1 VSRPL
6 FDLPLAELRSYRS
19 AATAPDELD
28 EFWRSAIAAARAA
41 AFEPTL
47 EPYRADV
54 YRGLD
59 ATDVTFAGAD
69 GDPVRAWYLR
79 PAASGETP
87 LPCRVAFVGYG
98 GGRDLPAAHGL
109 YPACGYATFVMDT
122 RAQGG
127 TWSAGDTPDPGA
139 GASCAEH
146 PGVMTRGIASPE
158 TYYYGRLY
166 VDAVRAVETAAA
178 LPGVDPLRLMVAGQS
193 QGGALALAAAAL
205 LPNAVRLCHADVPFL
220 CDFPRA
226 VETAIDPPYTELVT
240 YLGIHRELEPAVWR
254 TLSYFDNAVLA
265 PRITARTA
273 IGVGLRDPITP
284 PSTVFAAYNAIG
296 ADKEIVVFPYSG
308 HVLPTSHAEWQLA
321 DVARVLGD

>member
-1 VSRPL
+1 MPGPL

-19 AATAPDELD
+19 AATAPADLD
-28 EFWRSAIAAARAA
+28 EFWRSAIAAARAR
-41 AFEPTL
+41 AFEPRL
-47 EPYRADV
+47 ERYQADV

-79 PAASGETP
+79 PAGSGATP

-98 GGRDLPAAHGL
+98 GGRDLPAAHAL

-139 GASCAEH
+139 GASSAEH

-158 TYYYGRLY
+158 TYYYRRLY
-166 VDAVRAVETAAA
+166 IDAVRAVETAAS
-178 LPGVDPLRLMVAGQS
+178 LPGVDPLRLVVAGQS

-205 LPNAVRLCHADVPFL
+205 LPDTVRLCHADVPFL

-240 YLGIHRELEPAVWR
+240 YLAIHRGLEPAVWR

-265 PRITARTA
+265 PRIAARTA
-273 IGVGLRDPITP
+273 IGVGLRDTITP

-296 ADKEIVVFPYSG
+296 AEKEVVVFPYSG
-308 HVLPTSHAEWQLA
+308 HALPTSHAEWQLA
-321 DVARVLGD
+321 DVASELGD

>member
-1 VSRPL
+1 VSGPL

-19 AATAPDELD
+19 AATAPDDLD
-28 EFWRSAIAAARAA
+28 EFWRSAIAAARAN
-41 AFEPTL
+41 AFEPRL

-69 GDPVRAWYLR
+69 GNPIRAWYLR
-79 PAASGETP
+79 PAGSGATP
-87 LPCRVAFVGYG
+87 LPCHVAFVGYG
-98 GGRDLPAAHGL
+98 GGRDLPAAHAL

-139 GASCAEH
+139 GASSAEH

-166 VDAVRAVETAAA
+166 VDAVRAVETAAS
-178 LPGVDPLRLMVAGQS
+178 LPGVDPLRLVVAGRS

-205 LPNAVRLCHADVPFL
+205 LPDTVRLCHADVPFL

-273 IGVGLRDPITP
+273 IGVGLRDTITP

-296 ADKEIVVFPYSG
+296 AEKEIVVFPYSG
-308 HVLPTSHAEWQLA
+308 HDLPTSHAEWQLA

>member
-1 VSRPL
+1 MPAPL

-19 AATAPDELD
+19 AATAPGDLE
-28 EFWRSAIAAARAA
+28 EFWRSAIADARAR
-41 AFEPTL
+41 AFEPRL

-54 YRGLD
+54 YRRLD

-79 PAASGETP
+79 PAGSEATP

-98 GGRDLPAAHGL
+98 GGRDLPAAHAL

-139 GASCAEH
+139 GASSAEH

-158 TYYYGRLY
+158 TYYYRRLY

-178 LPGVDPLRLMVAGQS
+178 LPGVDPLRLVVAGQS

-205 LPNAVRLCHADVPFL
+205 LPDAVRLCHADVPFL
-220 CDFPRA
+220 CDFARA

-240 YLGIHRELEPAVWR
+240 YLGIHPELEPAVWR

-265 PRITARTA
+265 QRITARTA
-273 IGVGLRDPITP
+273 IGVGLRDTITP
-284 PSTVFAAYNAIG
+284 PSTVFAAFNAI
-296 ADKEIVVFPYSG
+296 AASKEIAVYPYSG
-308 HVLPTSHAEWQLA
+308 HSLPTAHVERQLA
-321 DVARVLGD
+321 DAAERLT

>member
-1 VSRPL
+1 MSRPL

-41 AFEPTL
+41 AFEPRL

-79 PAASGETP
+79 PAGSGETP

-98 GGRDLPAAHGL
+98 GGRDLPAAHAL

-139 GASCAEH
+139 GASGAEH

-205 LPNAVRLCHADVPFL
+205 LPDAVRLCHADVPFL

-226 VETAIDPPYTELVT
+226 VETAMDPPYTELVT

-273 IGVGLRDPITP
+273 IGVGLRDAITP
-284 PSTVFAAYNAIG
+284 PSTVFATYNAIE